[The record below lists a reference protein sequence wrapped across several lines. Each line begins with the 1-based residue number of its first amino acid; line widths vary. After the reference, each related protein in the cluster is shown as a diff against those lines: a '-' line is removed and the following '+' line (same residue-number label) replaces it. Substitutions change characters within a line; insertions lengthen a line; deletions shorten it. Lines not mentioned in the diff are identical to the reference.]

1 MKKPNWLKSTHIKA
15 LLSHQLTY
23 LLTRK
28 YTVRRKSSTRNKFM
42 VFSTDGL
49 GDAFLKL
56 SVIDSLAEMHG
67 RTNLLVLTRDASAML
82 YESLSIPTLRY
93 TDRHRTNPVRRLNL
107 VKKINN
113 LNVHTLY
120 VMDFSLTENLV
131 DLLHIP
137 NKIGFTTGGQNNNH
151 THFTTSIAHPFYVG
165 DALENFCKS
174 TGLNP
179 DLMDNTQL
187 LAQFQNLTLQTA
199 GRLKIAVAV
208 GASNPL
214 KMMRLDNLRA
224 ILTKLRAVYPDAE
237 IVLLGSGVK
246 EKTYASKLLSRGYDL
261 NLKNAVSKL
270 NLQELISRVWGCDAL
285 IGFDSALYNLSFTLG
300 KPTVCLAWT
309 NASVQHE
316 KPWVKIVRGNR
327 CEWGTAD
334 GYGCPETNSINPQ
347 QVIDALGDLMHVKKN
362 LPKRT
367 CEPKTAQALIAFPE
381 SPASAPGHEFIY
393 CNNDRRISLAPVHP
407 SLVQRRP

>member
-15 LLSHQLTY
+15 FLSHQLTY
-23 LLTRK
+23 FLTRK
-28 YTVRRKSSTRNKFM
+28 HKLRRNSSTRSKYM
-42 VFSTDGL
+42 VLSTDGL
-49 GDAFLKL
+49 GDAFLRL
-56 SVIDSLAEMHG
+56 SVINSLAEKHG
-67 RTNLLVLTRDASAML
+67 RDNLLVLTRDASAML

-93 TDRHRTNPVRRLNL
+93 TDRHRTNPIRRLNL
-107 VKKINN
+107 VKIINN

-137 NKIGFTTGGQNNNH
+137 NKIGFTRVGQLRNH
-151 THFTTSIAHPFYVG
+151 TRFTTSIAYPFYVG
-165 DALENFCKS
+165 DALEKFCTS

-187 LAQFQNLTLQTA
+187 LAKFQNLKSQTTS
-199 GRLKIAVAV
+199 RLKIAVAV

-237 IVLLGSGVK
+237 IVLLGSGAK
-246 EKTYASKLLSRGYDL
+246 ENIYASKLLSGGCDL
-261 NLKNAVSKL
+261 KLKNAVSKFGL
-270 NLQELISRVWGCDAL
+270 KELISHVWGCDAL
-285 IGFDSALYNLSFTLG
+285 IGFDSALYNLSFTLK

-309 NASVQHE
+309 NASVQHD
-316 KPWVKIVRGNR
+316 KPWVKIIRGSGR
-327 CEWGTAD
+327 EWGTPD

-347 QVIDALGDLMHVKKN
+347 EVIDAIREIMNVKK
-362 LPKRT
+362 KFT
-367 CEPKTAQALIAFPE
+367 
-381 SPASAPGHEFIY
+381 
-393 CNNDRRISLAPVHP
+393 
-407 SLVQRRP
+407 